1 MKLNFLL
8 GLLALISCFTSLVAK
23 RKGTVDCRKR
33 TQGSP
38 VRVKD
43 SPEDHICLASCH
55 HLYPTGQDGFHQV
68 PHLPMAQDL
77 IHHFLF
83 PLSQGEFHHLLFLD
97 LAKQSFYLNSFHWNL
112 LGNLNSFKVIQTY
125 ISH

>member
-1 MKLNFLL
+1 MKLTFLL
-8 GLLALISCFTSLVAK
+8 GLLALISCFTSVVAK
-23 RKGTVDCRKR
+23 HEGTVDCRKR

-38 VRVKD
+38 VRVRD
-43 SPEDHICLASCH
+43 SPEDLAKCH
-55 HLYPTGQDGFHQV
+55 HLHPTGQDGFHQV

-83 PLSQGEFHHLLFLD
+83 PLSQGEFHHLFFLD
-97 LAKQSFYLNSFHWNL
+97 LAKQSFYLNSFHWKILDNL
-112 LGNLNSFKVIQTY
+112 DSFWVIQTY

>member
-1 MKLNFLL
+1 MKLTFLL
-8 GLLALISCFTSLVAK
+8 GLLALISCFTSAVVK
-23 RKGTVDCRKR
+23 HEGTVDCRKR
-33 TQGSP
+33 AQGSP

-43 SPEDHICLASCH
+43 SPEDHIYLASCH
-55 HLYPTGQDGFHQV
+55 HLHPTGQDGFHQV

-112 LGNLNSFKVIQTY
+112 LDNLDSFRVIQTY

>member
-1 MKLNFLL
+1 MKLTFLL
-8 GLLALISCFTSLVAK
+8 GLLALTSCFMSVVAK
-23 RKGTVDCRKR
+23 HEGTGDCRKKA
-33 TQGSP
+33 QDSP

-43 SPEDHICLASCH
+43 SLEDHIYLASCH
-55 HLYPTGQDGFHQV
+55 HLHLTGQDGFHQV

-83 PLSQGEFHHLLFLD
+83 SLFEGEFHHLLFLS
-97 LAKQSFYLNSFHWNL
+97 LAKRSFYLNSFHWNL
-112 LGNLNSFKVIQTY
+112 LDNLDSFRVIQTY